1 MYLKKENCSSYM
13 LGSRAR
19 LGYFPKGG
27 TMRLKTRAMHTNT
40 AGSTI
45 WNDVFFKDIIRNC
58 KQTTQENLN
67 IKYYMNNI
75 PEQRNLSGNVGHTGS
90 VSRAKPQ
97 TAVSSDSSPS
107 PGTNLYHQRHPTS
120 PSHVILQVHQ
130 KKKRLQFIVFHM
142 TCNKEYDCIFIYMH
156 QYNNI

>member
-1 MYLKKENCSSYM
+1 MYLMKENCSSYM

-45 WNDVFFKDIIRNC
+45 WKDAFLSILHLRNC
-58 KQTTQENLN
+58 KQTTQKCSV
-67 IKYYMNNI
+67 KYCMKTI
-75 PEQRNLSGNVGHTGS
+75 PGPRNLSGNVGRTGI
-90 VSRAKPQ
+90 VSRAKLQ

-107 PGTNLYHQRHPTS
+107 PGMNLYHQRRPTS
-120 PSHVILQVHQ
+120 PSHEILQVHINP
-130 KKKRLQFIVFHM
+130 KTVS
-142 TCNKEYDCIFIYMH
+142 
-156 QYNNI
+156 

>member
-1 MYLKKENCSSYM
+1 M

-40 AGSTI
+40 AGRTI
-45 WNDVFFKDIIRNC
+45 WNDAIFKDIIRNC
-58 KQTTQENLN
+58 KQTAQENLN
-67 IKYYMNNI
+67 RKYYMKNI

-107 PGTNLYHQRHPTS
+107 PGMNLYHQRRPTS
-120 PSHVILQVHQ
+120 PSHVILQVQ
-130 KKKRLQFIVFHM
+130 KVRKKIVFHM
-142 TCNKEYDCIFIYMH
+142 TYLPVNKYKEYGCIFILMH
-156 QYNNI
+156 